1 MTSVNCGYASTFLP
15 AKMRRTWGGGWR
27 SRLGSSLGSGRL
39 GGLLVV
45 VMAGLGGRNH
55 LLHSTKL
62 PYEPM
67 KPRDLMAP
75 DTEPTDEEL
84 ALVMREARELAAE
97 RRLKSD
103 AWVAARIEEAN
114 RFARENARPRR
125 TRGQK

>member
-1 MTSVNCGYASTFLP
+1 
-15 AKMRRTWGGGWR
+15 
-27 SRLGSSLGSGRL
+27 
-39 GGLLVV
+39 
-45 VMAGLGGRNH
+45 
-55 LLHSTKL
+55 
-62 PYEPM
+62 M

-103 AWVAARIEEAN
+103 AWVAARIEEAG

-125 TRGQK
+125 SRGQK